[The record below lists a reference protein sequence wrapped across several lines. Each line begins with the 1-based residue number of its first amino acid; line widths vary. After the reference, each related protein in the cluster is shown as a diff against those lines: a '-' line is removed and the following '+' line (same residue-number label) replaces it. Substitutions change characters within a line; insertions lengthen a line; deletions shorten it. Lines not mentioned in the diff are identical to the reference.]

1 MIDAKSL
8 CLMWL
13 LASSEDSSFQLKK
26 HQQETACKLSEHVIE
41 SSERYA
47 VDPFILSAIVFNESR
62 WTPSVTNNE
71 GAIGLGQ
78 IKYIYVPETKE
89 DLLIPIIN
97 LDVMAR
103 LLSDSYYPKEKYA
116 YAIACYAS
124 GRPKCS
130 NKKYAK
136 WIIHLANRLKTI
148 YSRIINV
155 PHRNKLN

>member
-1 MIDAKSL
+1 
-8 CLMWL
+8 MWL
-13 LASSEDSSFQLKK
+13 LASSEDSSLQLRK
-26 HQQETACKLSEHVIE
+26 HQQENACNLSMHVIE
-41 SSERYA
+41 SSEKYA
-47 VDPFILSAIVFNESR
+47 VDPFILSAIIFNESR
-62 WTPSVTNNE
+62 WTPSATNNE

-78 IKYIYVPETKE
+78 IKFKYVPETKE
-89 DLLIPIIN
+89 DLLISIIN
-97 LDVMAR
+97 IDVMAR
-103 LLSDSYYPKEKYA
+103 LLSDSYYPKEKYN

-155 PHRNKLN
+155 PYRNKLN